1 MSKYRPFP
9 SLSKIVGILGP
20 VLVIVSANGASAQ
33 TLPPRAAAVPG
44 ADQQNAA
51 ACTSCHGSK
60 GEGNGLAGFPR
71 LAGLSMPYLQRQ
83 LMAFASGERQNAVM
97 QPIAKALTAP
107 QQAALAS
114 YFSRLPSPLPGTVSD
129 AVDIKSTDV
138 GAWLAERGRWE
149 NGLPACV
156 ECHAQGGVGV
166 GTAFPPLA
174 GQPVTYI
181 ENQLHAFKR
190 KTRSGGPMNLMG
202 VVASKLSE
210 TDITAVA
217 NYYGEIKT
225 PAVATPEKKVSK

>member
-1 MSKYRPFP
+1 MSKYQLFR
-9 SLSKIVGILGP
+9 SLRNIVGTLGP
-20 VLVIVSANGASAQ
+20 IIVIVSATTVSAQ
-33 TLPPRAAAVPG
+33 TLPPKATVVQG

-51 ACTSCHGSK
+51 ACTSCHGIK
-60 GEGNGLAGFPR
+60 GEGNALAGFPR

-83 LMAFASGERQNAVM
+83 LTAFASGERQNAVM
-97 QPIAKALTAP
+97 QPIAKSLTAP
-107 QQAALAS
+107 QQAVLAG
-114 YFSRLPSPLPGTVSD
+114 YFSRLASPLPGAVSGTVEIKNT
-129 AVDIKSTDV
+129 DI
-138 GAWLAERGRWE
+138 GAWLAQRGRWE
-149 NGLPACV
+149 NELPACV
-156 ECHAQGGVGV
+156 QCHAQGGLGV

-174 GQPVTYI
+174 GQSVTYI

>member
-1 MSKYRPFP
+1 MIKHQDFRR
-9 SLSKIVGILGP
+9 LRKIGGRLAPVIL
-20 VLVIVSANGASAQ
+20 IVSANAVSAQ
-33 TLPPRAAAVPG
+33 TLPPKAAVVQG
-44 ADQQNAA
+44 KEQQNAA

-60 GEGNGLAGFPR
+60 GEGNALAGFPR

-83 LMAFASGERQNAVM
+83 LTAFASGERQNAVM
-97 QPIAKALTAP
+97 QLIAKALTAP
-107 QQAALAS
+107 QQAVLAG
-114 YFSRLPSPLPGTVSD
+114 YFSRLPSPLPGAVSD
-129 AVDIKSTDV
+129 AIGIKSTDV